1 MEQENYWAEGPQRQW
16 IFYAGDNSSLEG
28 LSEKID
34 PGQVFCPEDAQA
46 VNLGIRRVKGRL
58 YAGNYVGLCRLKGIN
73 GRNLTARDGREVI
86 LKVRPRFPLSAV
98 DLLNIIREDDE
109 FDRYLAPQT
118 TRIGAA
124 DREVE
129 DLIDNELFHFFTDE
143 DPIFIQDEIAQESS
157 MITASVFISLLRSLC
172 SRPLMGRTVSREEN
186 LTGKARGR
194 IVFSR
199 NIRHNTLRG
208 RDDRLYC
215 RYLQYSEDILENQ
228 ILKAALKKADAFLSR
243 YFFSVSGGGGRLR
256 EMAVCCKN
264 ALSHVSYRKITRFDL
279 SGIRT
284 TGVYVSYKPVISAA
298 KMVLN
303 EITLEANGNT
313 AATSYVIPYA
323 VSMEKLFEMYVRSY
337 LKKAG
342 VYSFDSREEG
352 LRMAR
357 FDEKTAVLRERDKSY
372 ANYIRGNIKPD
383 IVIYHSQTGRRAVFD
398 VKYKDPSGARF
409 SRADRLQIL
418 AYGLMFDCEHVG
430 NIFPSRGGNICYHS
444 NGINSSEEKARY
456 YHQLELAV
464 DGSRTFRMYSEL
476 DKSYIEIMDYLHQL
490 LG

>member
-186 LTGKARGR
+186 ITGKAR
-194 IVFSR
+194 
-199 NIRHNTLRG
+199 
-208 RDDRLYC
+208 DR
-215 RYLQYSEDILENQ
+215 
-228 ILKAALKKADAFLSR
+228 K
-243 YFFSVSGGGGRLR
+243 SV
-256 EMAVCCKN
+256 V
-264 ALSHVSYRKITRFDL
+264 
-279 SGIRT
+279 
-284 TGVYVSYKPVISAA
+284 
-298 KMVLN
+298 
-303 EITLEANGNT
+303 
-313 AATSYVIPYA
+313 
-323 VSMEKLFEMYVRSY
+323 
-337 LKKAG
+337 
-342 VYSFDSREEG
+342 
-352 LRMAR
+352 
-357 FDEKTAVLRERDKSY
+357 
-372 ANYIRGNIKPD
+372 
-383 IVIYHSQTGRRAVFD
+383 
-398 VKYKDPSGARF
+398 
-409 SRADRLQIL
+409 
-418 AYGLMFDCEHVG
+418 
-430 NIFPSRGGNICYHS
+430 
-444 NGINSSEEKARY
+444 
-456 YHQLELAV
+456 
-464 DGSRTFRMYSEL
+464 
-476 DKSYIEIMDYLHQL
+476 
-490 LG
+490 